1 MILEG
6 EMKKI
11 GKRLIAAALAAT
23 LVMMP
28 SGMATAEEGNS
39 EETAT
44 VTEAEQSAGTDA
56 TSTEEIKDGTVA
68 ITSDD
73 PEAAREAEREAGYKI
88 QPDTNGLE
96 GWPEGP
102 AVYADSAIVHGY
114 EFRGGPVR
122 ETDRCKALSGEY
134 HKADDRAGST
144 GKFTTY

>member
-73 PEAAREAEREAGYKI
+73 PEAAERQSARR
-88 QPDTNGLE
+88 DTRYSRIPT
-96 GWPEGP
+96 GWRDG
-102 AVYADSAIVHGY
+102 
-114 EFRGGPVR
+114 RK
-122 ETDRCKALSGEY
+122 DRRFMRIRRS
-134 HKADDRAGST
+134 SWI
-144 GKFTTY
+144 